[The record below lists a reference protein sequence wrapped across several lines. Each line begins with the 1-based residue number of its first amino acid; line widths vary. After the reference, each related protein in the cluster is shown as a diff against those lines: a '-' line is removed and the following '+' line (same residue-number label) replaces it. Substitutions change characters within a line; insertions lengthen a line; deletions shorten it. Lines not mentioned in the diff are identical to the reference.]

1 MANFLLKNTISIRRP
16 RLPSGVGSRPYSGL
30 DPTNED
36 VIATGLPARVQMD
49 RQGTAPDARLPG
61 DAAGQSIW
69 KIIFQGQRG
78 LVRTHDILVDELG
91 NRYQVIASA
100 WGRLVTTCRCQ
111 ILQS

>member
-1 MANFLLKNTISIRRP
+1 MSFLLKNTISIRRP
-16 RLPSGVGSRPYSGL
+16 RPMVGVGFQGYSAL
-30 DPTNED
+30 DPANED
-36 VIATGLPARVQMD
+36 VIAANLPARVQMD

-69 KIIFQGQRG
+69 KIIFKGKRD
-78 LVRTHDILVDELG
+78 LTRTHDIIVDELG